1 MGLIHGLFPFCEKFC
16 VIVSETAKNNSNDN
30 NNNDKQK
37 QKKKPL
43 KSWPLGLNEYKASC
57 TRKVNRTLN
66 ARTCTQIINEQ
77 VKEGVSFQ
85 RLKN

>member
-37 QKKKPL
+37 QQQK
-43 KSWPLGLNEYKASC
+43 KAS
-57 TRKVNRTLN
+57 
-66 ARTCTQIINEQ
+66 
-77 VKEGVSFQ
+77 
-85 RLKN
+85 